1 MSSISAAIRAE
12 NLTKIYGSGD
22 AAVRAVDNV
31 SVAIE
36 AGEFTSV
43 MGPSGSGKSTFLHCV
58 AGLDSVTSGRVQI
71 AGEDITAMSDAQ
83 LSRFRRDRIGFVFQA
98 FNLLPTMTAQ
108 QNIVLPT
115 KMARKSVD
123 QAWFDQL
130 IETLGLAERLD
141 HRPYELSGGQQQRV
155 AVARALLTRPAVL
168 IADEPTGNL
177 DSASSAEVLQ
187 LLRSAVDDLDQAVL
201 MVTHDPDAAGVGD
214 RILSMAD
221 GVIVS
226 DERPGHSHGRRV
238 AE

>member
-201 MVTHDPDAAGVGD
+201 MVTHDPNAAGVGD

-226 DERPGHSHGRRV
+226 DERPGHSQGRRV